1 MRILNKYKKGQK
13 RHSNCI
19 LTIQAASPEEVIT
32 RDNRQVHGENLPEV
46 WEKEFR
52 STSQPDF
59 NPLDYFVCGVSEL

>member
-1 MRILNKYKKGQK
+1 MNTKKGQK
-13 RHSNCI
+13 RLSNCI
-19 LTIQAASPEEVIT
+19 LTILAASPEKLIT
-32 RDNRQVHGENLPEV
+32 RDHRQLHGVNLPEE